1 MQEPTFL
8 ILTALAAEPTHGYG
22 VIRAVE
28 QLSQGEV
35 VLRPGTLYGALD
47 RLTEQGL
54 VEVDREE
61 AVDGRLR
68 RYYRLT
74 ESGAAALEAQG
85 QRRRRNADAAL
96 DFGAQEFVDLDNETL
111 EDVGG
116 ADLVFDVFGG
126 DIGTRSAG
134 MVRTGGTLA
143 PVAGRRSPVA
153 GRRSPVAGR
162 RSARGTAGEG
172 LAIDFV
178 VVSDRARLDGI
189 ARRWPARGEVDHAP
203 PVHTRAAPAR

>member
-8 ILTALAAEPTHGYG
+8 ILTALAAEPIHGYG

-28 QLSQGEV
+28 QLSEGEV

-74 ESGAAALEAQG
+74 ESGTEALAAQV
-85 QRRRRNADAAL
+85 QRLRRNADAAASRL
-96 DFGAQEFVDLDNETL
+96 RLA
-111 EDVGG
+111 
-116 ADLVFDVFGG
+116 FGG
-126 DIGTRSAG
+126 
-134 MVRTGGTLA
+134 
-143 PVAGRRSPVA
+143 
-153 GRRSPVAGR
+153 
-162 RSARGTAGEG
+162 G
-172 LAIDFV
+172 L
-178 VVSDRARLDGI
+178 
-189 ARRWPARGEVDHAP
+189 
-203 PVHTRAAPAR
+203 